1 MHSGAQQN
9 FFWPFRWN
17 FFMTSF
23 SAFALQVKRSSTD
36 EFVNSR
42 DLFFFSCKRL
52 AFDWNANDWNSSEIE
67 RFYWTRHRPISE
79 KKKNRSRCLTKRKV
93 FRGGAT
99 VGRWCG
105 IDAKCPLN
113 GSVPNWKNKPRSRRR
128 TATTLKVDAADDQ
141 VECDWNGRCSELHWA
156 AAGSAW
162 KEIGKKKSKKS
173 AEWMGH

>member
-79 KKKNRSRCLTKRKV
+79 KKKTAAVAWR
-93 FRGGAT
+93 RGKFFVVA
-99 VGRWCG
+99 
-105 IDAKCPLN
+105 
-113 GSVPNWKNKPRSRRR
+113 PRS
-128 TATTLKVDAADDQ
+128 AAGAGSMPSVHSMEVSLIGKINPAADAERPRLWRWMRRMIKSNATEMDDA
-141 VECDWNGRCSELHWA
+141 VNC
-156 AAGSAW
+156 
-162 KEIGKKKSKKS
+162 IGPPREAHERK
-173 AEWMGH
+173 